1 VYVCSFDP
9 DVYNGQYVLS
19 NNNGITRY
27 TKNVSG
33 PNDQIIIEYN
43 NLYESWA
50 IYTTLSY
57 ASEEPYFTSSSLI
70 NIFWDITQ
78 YTPNNVSSVGS
89 TYDSDCT
96 PPASTFTPVGY
107 PTPTPTPTSL
117 ISVDFDA
124 VSLSLN
130 NNKSMIS
137 SNGGSSWTTNDL
149 PSSALWSSVA
159 KGYTNNIASKSYV
172 GCAYNNSTFARSLNG
187 SSWSSIN
194 LTSFNITDT
203 LWNKIY
209 FAKSY
214 NNLGDDYFIA
224 LSHGS
229 NGGAKSSDAGSTWSR
244 VILPS
249 YGNWDDIA
257 YGNGL
262 FVAVSLSLTYATS
275 ANALTWTQ
283 RTLPV
288 TANTMSNMTFINGQF
303 IIVLKNRNYLLVSS
317 DGINWTQKT
326 LPTYSNWSGI
336 AYNNNKYVL
345 VSLSSESYLLTSTDL
360 NSWTTIPV
368 PAASY
373 QDIIYEDNNFISVS
387 NGSIVI
393 VSPDG
398 NTWTQ
403 RSSPNANWICLT

>member
-1 VYVCSFDP
+1 MVP
-9 DVYNGQYVLS
+9 
-19 NNNGITRY
+19 
-27 TKNVSG
+27 
-33 PNDQIIIEYN
+33 
-43 NLYESWA
+43 
-50 IYTTLSY
+50 
-57 ASEEPYFTSSSLI
+57 
-70 NIFWDITQ
+70 
-78 YTPNNVSSVGS
+78 VGS
-89 TYDSDCT
+89 
-96 PPASTFTPVGY
+96 
-107 PTPTPTPTSL
+107 PTPTPTPL
-117 ISVDFDA
+117 ISADFDA

-149 PSSALWSSVA
+149 PSYALWSSVA